1 MAWSQQPWCC
11 CDPHSMRSSSYLEHL
26 IYHLWGHLDRKPTDM
41 KTLNF
46 LNTKQNETAAALI
59 GDLKRSNCLPHAR
72 ISPCLKGSILHPLHS
87 SFYAL
92 TTLFLDVPLHTVDTA
107 GNSNRDLPLPR
118 RHHTL
123 LSSNPIANSLDA
135 SRASLALDLLITSYL
150 WAII

>member
-1 MAWSQQPWCC
+1 
-11 CDPHSMRSSSYLEHL
+11 
-26 IYHLWGHLDRKPTDM
+26 M

-59 GDLKRSNCLPHAR
+59 GDLKRSNCLPRAQ
-72 ISPCLKGSILHPLHS
+72 ISPCLKGSILHS
-87 SFYAL
+87 SSYAL
-92 TTLFLDVPLHTVDTA
+92 TALVLDVPLRTVDTA

-118 RHHTL
+118 RHHTP
-123 LSSNPIANSLDA
+123 LSSNPIAYSLDA